1 MKTALISLL
10 KQPLLHFVAGAV
22 LIFVVDDFL
31 AEPVN
36 ETAGY
41 SERQIVVDKTA
52 LLNFL
57 QYRAKAFDPETFNAQ
72 FIDAMP
78 SEEVA
83 AIVDDYVREEALYR
97 EALAMG
103 MEQGDY
109 IIRQRLVQK
118 VEFLLENLVAD
129 TTEPSE
135 AELAAF
141 FQERQD
147 DYHVD
152 EVYTFTHIFFDAQQG
167 GMEEAARRATEVLEN
182 SAAIAFDESVN
193 YGDRYPFLQN
203 YVERTRDFVSNNFND
218 SFVAALDQL
227 DPARQQWAGPF
238 ASRYGQHL
246 VLLRART
253 EARVPALDEIRA
265 RVLDDFR
272 YEAQI
277 RKRQE
282 AEAKVL
288 AEYDVIVELQ

>member
-1 MKTALISLL
+1 MKTVLVSLL
-10 KQPLLHFVAGAV
+10 KQPLLHFAAGAV
-22 LIFVVDDFL
+22 LIFVVHDFL
-31 AEPVN
+31 AEPAS

-41 SERQIVVDKTA
+41 SDQQIVVDRTA

-57 QYRAKAFDPETFNAQ
+57 QYRAKAFDSATFNAQ
-72 FIDAMP
+72 FDAM
-78 SEEVA
+78 SSAEVA
-83 AIVDDYVREEALYR
+83 ALVADYVREEALYR
-97 EALAMG
+97 EARAMG

-118 VEFLLENLVAD
+118 VEFLLENLVTDA
-129 TTEPSE
+129 TEPAE
-135 AELAAF
+135 AELVAF
-141 FQERQD
+141 FQERQAT
-147 DYHVD
+147 YHID

-167 GMEEAARRATEVLEN
+167 GMDAAASRATEVLQN
-182 SAAIAFDESVN
+182 AGSIAFEDAAN

-203 YVERTRDFVSNNFND
+203 YVERTRDFVSNNFNE

-227 DPARQQWAGPF
+227 DPAQPHWAGPF

-253 EARVPALDEIRA
+253 EARVPTLDEIRA

-272 YEAQI
+272 YEAQV

-282 AEAKVL
+282 AEAKVV